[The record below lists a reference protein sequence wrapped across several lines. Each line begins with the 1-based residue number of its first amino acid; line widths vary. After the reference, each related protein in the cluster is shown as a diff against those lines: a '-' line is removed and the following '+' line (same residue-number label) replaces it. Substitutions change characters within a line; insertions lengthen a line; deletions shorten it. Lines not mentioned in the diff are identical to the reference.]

1 MNWADGSWYKGEWKQ
16 GIQHG
21 SGELYENGQPVRKG
35 IFENNVLVKDDPTYM
50 AETSKR
56 YKIDKIGSVNRKVN
70 RQDTESERRLPSIAR
85 EE

>member
-1 MNWADGSWYKGEWKQ
+1 M
-16 GIQHG
+16 
-21 SGELYENGQPVRKG
+21 
-35 IFENNVLVKDDPTYM
+35 LVKDDPTYM

-85 EE
+85 DE